1 MRKER
6 IHESSEP
13 VDMDISI
20 SIEKIILDDSPVYV
34 AYPDEEIFSEV
45 VGVGESPNEA
55 CRDLAHTFNQM
66 LYSENAIPILIEV

>member
-1 MRKER
+1 
-6 IHESSEP
+6 
-13 VDMDISI
+13 MDIDVCV
-20 SIEKIILDDSPVYV
+20 EVVILDDSPVYI

-66 LYSENAIPILIEV
+66 LYSENGIPILIEV

>member
-1 MRKER
+1 
-6 IHESSEP
+6 
-13 VDMDISI
+13 MDIDVCV
-20 SIEKIILDDSPVYV
+20 EEVIIDDSPVYI

-66 LYSENAIPILIEV
+66 LYSENGIPILIVV

>member
-13 VDMDISI
+13 VNMGISI
-20 SIEKIILDDSPVYV
+20 SIEEIILDDSPVYV
-34 AYPDEEIFSEV
+34 AYPDDEIFSEI

-55 CRDLAHTFNQM
+55 CRNLAHTFNQM
-66 LYSENAIPILIEV
+66 LYSENGIPILIEV

>member
-1 MRKER
+1 
-6 IHESSEP
+6 
-13 VDMDISI
+13 MDIDVCV
-20 SIEKIILDDSPVYV
+20 EEVILDDSPVYI

-66 LYSENAIPILIEV
+66 LYSENGIPILIVV